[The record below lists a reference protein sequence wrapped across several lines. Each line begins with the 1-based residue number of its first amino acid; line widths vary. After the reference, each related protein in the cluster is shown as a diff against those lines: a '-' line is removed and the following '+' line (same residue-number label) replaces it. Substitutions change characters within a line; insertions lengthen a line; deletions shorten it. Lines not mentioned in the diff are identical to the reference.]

1 VGVGEG
7 THQRVPAK
15 QMDGEE
21 SEFIFPDLT
30 SVIFSVLIILQN
42 STTYTPS
49 NINKFVYKQD
59 KGRK

>member
-1 VGVGEG
+1 VGMGEG
-7 THQRVPAK
+7 MHQRVPAK

-21 SEFIFPDLT
+21 SEFIFLDLT
-30 SVIFSVLIILQN
+30 SVISSVLITLQN
-42 STTYTPS
+42 SSTPS